1 MIKHLVIPGG
11 AIYGFSFYGALKELN
26 KNGTLDFETIKT
38 IHATSVGCLLAV
50 ILCLNYNWDE
60 LDNYIIKRPWHT
72 LFHFTLHS
80 ILSSFLKNGMFDI
93 LIMKEMLLPLFN
105 AKDVSIDITLQEF
118 YNLNE
123 IELHFFTI
131 DLALFKLIDV
141 SYKTFPNWTLM
152 EAIYASACA
161 PILFE
166 PFKKDNIIY
175 VDGGLLSNCPIN
187 ELLNDSSIAPKIEE
201 IFYINTLVNCE
212 DGPQVTKDFN
222 LLNYIILLF
231 TKIITFHSK
240 LLCIDPKIKRVLIKR
255 TTIPLYDVFS
265 IVNSKEQRIYLIEHG
280 IQCVKDMMNDT

>member
-26 KNGTLDFETIKT
+26 KNGTLDFEKIKT

-212 DGPQVTKDFN
+212 DGPQVTKEFN

-265 IVNSKEQRIYLIEHG
+265 IVNSKEQRIHLIEHG
-280 IQCVKDMMNDT
+280 IQCVKDMINDS

>member
-212 DGPQVTKDFN
+212 DGPQVTKEFN